1 MGGSGRD
8 QTIRQPLRNFAV
20 QGSRKWLVSGEGV
33 GSGQGRG
40 SFEDRKELHVFML
53 MGMTSRKEEK

>member
-20 QGSRKWLVSGEGV
+20 QGSRKWLVSRRV
-33 GSGQGRG
+33 WGQGKGGVLLKIGR
-40 SFEDRKELHVFML
+40 SYMFLC
-53 MGMTSRKEEK
+53 